1 MKLYFRLLTFLRPH
15 IKTLIPTAIFMFL
28 FAALSG
34 LTLTMIVPLVNIV
47 LVPHTAN
54 DTGAV
59 TTDGA
64 VHPADNWMVFL
75 PGFAR
80 SKAEEW
86 LHSSNQLQRAK
97 NKCPARG

>member
-15 IKTLIPTAIFMFL
+15 LKTLLPAVIFMFL
-28 FAALSG
+28 FAGLSG

-64 VHPADNWMVFL
+64 GHPTDNWMVFL
-75 PGFAR
+75 PSFAR
-80 SKAEEW
+80 SKAENW
-86 LHSSNQLQRAK
+86 LHSSNQLQHLK
-97 NKCPARG
+97 NLCL